1 MAKEKSQTLKSTTS
15 KEAILP
21 SNAAPAAKVRRVNS
35 SQLSIPTIPQK
46 SGSLLA
52 CGQNDVGQLGMN
64 PEDVSEK
71 SRPAIVTEVSEIVD
85 VKAGGMHSLCLT
97 KSGEIWSFGCN
108 DEGALGRNTEEEGSE
123 TKPKKIELPGKAVK
137 ISAGDSHS
145 ACLLED
151 GRVFA
156 WGSFRVSFNTIFV
169 EKLKTNLRFL
179 FVGLSWFNGPYTRRK
194 QEVASSS
201 CS

>member
-1 MAKEKSQTLKSTTS
+1 MAKEKSQNLKSTTS

-21 SNAAPAAKVRRVNS
+21 SNAPPAAKVRRVNS
-35 SQLSIPTIPQK
+35 AQLPIPTIPQK
-46 SGSLLA
+46 CGSLLA

-64 PEDVSEK
+64 PEEVSEK
-71 SRPAIVTEVSEIVD
+71 SRPAMVTEVSEIVD

-97 KSGEIWSFGCN
+97 ISGEIWSFGCN

-145 ACLLED
+145 ACLLDD

-156 WGSFRVSFNTIFV
+156 WGSFRVSFVMIFI
-169 EKLKTNLRFL
+169 EGLKANLRFP
-179 FVGLSWFNGPYTRRK
+179 FAGFSWFNGPNT
-194 QEVASSS
+194 
-201 CS
+201 